1 VKKIIFLYFIFFV
14 KISLSQINKEHLKD
28 FKIIIEMMDSV
39 KNLHSIRFNMKS
51 LERIETGYETSYTNV
66 KLQISSRKVYL
77 KNPSVKLELLYNSDK
92 NKVKCLVKPHVFPYF
107 TLSLDP
113 RGNLMRKNQH
123 FTINEIGFD
132 FTVKTIAIALSKE
145 KNQIAKHL
153 TLLGKVEKNGMTC
166 YLIIYENQSFSYFDH
181 IVGDKETVESISN
194 KYIVNEYM
202 VRTKNKLF
210 DDYGY
215 LKKGTIVKIPN
226 FYCKKGI
233 FYVDEKSMLPVSIT
247 IFDEVG
253 VFESY
258 EYTNLEINKPI
269 PPAEFER
276 NYKGYGF

>member
-1 VKKIIFLYFIFFV
+1 
-14 KISLSQINKEHLKD
+14 
-28 FKIIIEMMDSV
+28 MMDSV
-39 KNLHSIRFNMKS
+39 KNLRSIRFNMKS
-51 LERIETGYETSYTNV
+51 LERVETGYEESNTKV
-66 KLQISSRKVYL
+66 KLQINSRKVYL
-77 KNPSVKLELLYNSDK
+77 KNPTVKLELLYNSDN

-123 FTINEIGFD
+123 FTIHEIGFD

-153 TLLGKVEKNGMTC
+153 SLLGKVEKNGMTC
-166 YLIIYENQSFSYFDH
+166 YLIVYENQAFSYFDH
-181 IVGDKETVESISN
+181 IVGDKETAESISH

-210 DDYGY
+210 DDYSY

-269 PPAEFER
+269 PAAEFER
-276 NYKGYGF
+276 NFKGYNF

>member
-1 VKKIIFLYFIFFV
+1 
-14 KISLSQINKEHLKD
+14 
-28 FKIIIEMMDSV
+28 MMDSV
-39 KNLHSIRFNMKS
+39 KKLQTIRFNMKS
-51 LERIETGYETSYTNV
+51 LERIETGYEESHTQV
-66 KLQISSRKVYL
+66 KLQINTRKVYL
-77 KNPSVKLELLYNSDK
+77 KNPAVKLELLYNADN

-153 TLLGKVEKNGMTC
+153 SLLGKVEKNGMTC
-166 YLIIYENQSFSYFDH
+166 YLIIYENQAFSYFDH
-181 IVGDKETVESISN
+181 IVGEKETAESISH

-210 DDYGY
+210 DNYGY

-233 FYVDEKSMLPVSIT
+233 FYIDEKSMLPISIT

-253 VFESY
+253 VFENY
-258 EYTNLEINKPI
+258 EYSNLEINKPI
-269 PPAEFER
+269 PAAEFER
-276 NYKGYGF
+276 NFKGYSF